1 MRKLWNKKCTGE
13 IAIVQYSIDSMTDI
27 CKQMLATTKVHKIE
41 TATVQY
47 LIDGIPPATAAA
59 AVVPDAASKAAS
71 KAIVLDAAVHNIETA
86 IVQYSID
93 GTLGPMK

>member
-1 MRKLWNKKCTGE
+1 VRKLWNKKCTGE

-59 AVVPDAASKAAS
+59 ALLMRRP
-71 KAIVLDAAVHNIETA
+71 VHKIETA
-86 IVQYSID
+86 IVQKC
-93 GTLGPMK
+93 TT

>member
-59 AVVPDAASKAAS
+59 AVVPDAASKAE
-71 KAIVLDAAVHNIETA
+71 VHKIETA

>member
-47 LIDGIPPATAAA
+47 LIDG
-59 AVVPDAASKAAS
+59 
-71 KAIVLDAAVHNIETA
+71 
-86 IVQYSID
+86 
-93 GTLGPMK
+93 TLGPMK

>member
-59 AVVPDAASKAAS
+59 AVVPDAASKAE
-71 KAIVLDAAVHNIETA
+71 VHNIETA